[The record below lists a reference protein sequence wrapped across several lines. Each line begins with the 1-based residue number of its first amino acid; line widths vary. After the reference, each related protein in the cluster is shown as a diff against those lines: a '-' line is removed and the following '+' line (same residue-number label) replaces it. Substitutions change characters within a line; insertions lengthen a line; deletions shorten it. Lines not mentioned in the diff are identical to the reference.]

1 MTNLILLN
9 LIHGVPRGGVPLP
22 GEFRRQK
29 YEREDQ
35 GMTKVGPRSN
45 SAQVY
50 PLENLGG
57 KNVKVKFNPSSNFG
71 NFQ

>member
-35 GMTKVGPRSN
+35 GRTKVGPR
-45 SAQVY
+45 
-50 PLENLGG
+50 
-57 KNVKVKFNPSSNFG
+57 
-71 NFQ
+71 